1 MHLDPAS
8 ILQATGYVGLFM
20 IVFVESGLLVGF
32 FLPGDS
38 LLFAAGFL
46 ASQGLLDISAV
57 IGLVVVAAILGDSV
71 GYSLGRRFGPRVFKR
86 KDARIFNQEH
96 LVKSERFYAKHG
108 GKTLVLAR
116 FMPIVRTFAPV
127 LAGVGK
133 MPYSRFL
140 SYNVFGGLLWG
151 LSLPLLGF
159 YLGKTIPNI
168 DRYLIPIVILIILLS
183 ISPSIWHLL
192 RHPRELARLKTW
204 LGRWLLGRREI
215 PRQ

>member
-8 ILQATGYVGLFM
+8 ILQATGYVGLFL
-20 IVFVESGLLVGF
+20 IVFVESGLLIGF

-38 LLFAAGFL
+38 LLFSAGFL
-46 ASQGLLDISAV
+46 ASQGLLDITAV
-57 IGLVVVAAILGDSV
+57 LVLVVIAAILGDSV
-71 GYSLGRRFGPRVFKR
+71 GYSLGRRFGARVFSR
-86 KDARIFNQEH
+86 PDARIFNKSH
-96 LVKSERFYAKHG
+96 LERSERFYAKHG
-108 GKTLVLAR
+108 GKTLILAR

-159 YLGKTIPNI
+159 YLGKKIPNI
-168 DRYLIPIVILIILLS
+168 DRYLVPIIVLIVLLS
-183 ISPSIWHLL
+183 ISPSIWHLM
-192 RHPRELARLKTW
+192 RHPRELQRLKNW
-204 LGRWLLGRREI
+204 LKERLTGRKT
-215 PRQ
+215 